1 MRTLSADANRESRI
15 LRSCAFEPRI
25 AVCRGRWII
34 ALAALLPQR
43 GAAFIM
49 RTQSG
54 DGMRIS
60 VIVIT
65 YNWPQ
70 ALDLVLRALAR
81 QSMQPDEV
89 IVTDDGSRT
98 DTRELLATAAKNYPT
113 RLVHLWQPDDGA
125 RMSRAR
131 NRGIA
136 AARGDYVVFLDGDM
150 LAQRDFISDHAAFA
164 QRGCFVQ
171 GSRVLTGERCA
182 ARLFAQQQI
191 DLGFFARDIER
202 RRHTLRMPALARA
215 WARPHAR
222 EAGIK
227 SCNWGFWRE
236 DLLAL
241 NGFNEAMTGWGREDN
256 ELALRAF
263 HMGLQ
268 RRDLRFAGLAT
279 HLWHPTRK
287 NVIDN
292 PNDAVLAATR
302 ASAAV
307 RCDMGL
313 DQHLHEFATPP
324 ADLRA
329 AS

>member
-1 MRTLSADANRESRI
+1 MR
-15 LRSCAFEPRI
+15 
-25 AVCRGRWII
+25 V
-34 ALAALLPQR
+34 
-43 GAAFIM
+43 
-49 RTQSG
+49 
-54 DGMRIS
+54 S

-81 QSMQPDEV
+81 QSTFPEEV
-89 IVTDDGSRT
+89 IVSDDGSCA
-98 DTRELLATAAKNYPT
+98 DTRDLLTATARDFPT
-113 RLVHLWQPDDGA
+113 RLVHLWQADDGA

-136 AARGDYVVFLDGDM
+136 AAHGDYVIFLDGDM
-150 LAQRDFISDHAAFA
+150 LAQRDFIADHIAFA

-182 ARLFAQQQI
+182 ADLLAHQQL
-191 DLGFFARDIER
+191 DVGFFTADIER
-202 RRHTLRMPALARA
+202 RRHTLRLPALARA

-263 HMGLQ
+263 HMGLR
-268 RRDLRFAGLAT
+268 RRDLRFAGLAV

-287 NVIDN
+287 NLVDN

-302 ASAAV
+302 ASGAV
-307 RCDMGL
+307 RCAIGL
-313 DQHLHEFATPP
+313 EQHLAEFSTPP

-329 AS
+329 TAR

>member
-1 MRTLSADANRESRI
+1 M
-15 LRSCAFEPRI
+15 
-25 AVCRGRWII
+25 
-34 ALAALLPQR
+34 ALVVLPPQR
-43 GAAFIM
+43 
-49 RTQSG
+49 RTCNVYHARMSG
-54 DGMRIS
+54 IGLRTS

-70 ALDLVLRALAR
+70 ALGLVLRALAR
-81 QSMQPDEV
+81 QSALPDEV

-98 DTRELLATAAKNYPT
+98 DTRDLLTAAALDFPT

-136 AARGDYVVFLDGDM
+136 AARGDYVIFLDGDM
-150 LAQRDFISDHAAFA
+150 LAQRDFIADHVAFA

-182 ARLFAQQQI
+182 AHLLARQQI
-191 DLGFFARDIER
+191 DLGFFAPDIQR
-202 RRHTLRMPALARA
+202 RRHTLRVPALARA
-215 WARPHAR
+215 WAWPHAR

-227 SCNWGFWRE
+227 SCNWGFWRD

-268 RRDLRFAGLAT
+268 RRDLRFAGLGA

-287 NVIDN
+287 NVVDN
-292 PNDAVLAATR
+292 PNDALLAATR
-302 ASAAV
+302 ASGTI
-307 RCDMGL
+307 RCEVGL
-313 DQHLHEFATPP
+313 DQHLVEFATAP
-324 ADLRA
+324 ADLREA
-329 AS
+329 AL

>member
-1 MRTLSADANRESRI
+1 
-15 LRSCAFEPRI
+15 
-25 AVCRGRWII
+25 
-34 ALAALLPQR
+34 
-43 GAAFIM
+43 
-49 RTQSG
+49 
-54 DGMRIS
+54 MRIS

-65 YNWPQ
+65 YNWAP
-70 ALDLVLRALAR
+70 ALNLVLRALAR
-81 QSMQPDEV
+81 QNLLPDEV
-89 IVTDDGSRT
+89 IVTDDGSRA
-98 DTRELLATAAKNYPT
+98 DTRALLMATAKNFPT

-136 AARGDYVVFLDGDM
+136 AARGDYIVFLDGDM
-150 LAQRDFISDHAAFA
+150 LAQREFIADHCAFA

-182 ARLFAQQQI
+182 LHLLAQRQV
-191 DLGFFARDIER
+191 DVGFFSADIER
-202 RRHTLRMPALARA
+202 RRHTVRIPMFARA
-215 WARPHAR
+215 YARPHTR

-227 SCNWGFWRE
+227 SCNWGFWRD

-263 HMGLQ
+263 HLGRK
-268 RRDLRFAGLAT
+268 RRDLRFAGLAV
-279 HLWHPTRK
+279 HLWHATRK

-302 ASAAV
+302 ASGAV
-307 RCDMGL
+307 RCALGI
-313 DQHLHEFATPP
+313 DQHLAEFAAPP
-324 ADLRA
+324 PDLRDSA
-329 AS
+329 NA